1 MAKLYNQLSW
11 SRDAGN
17 SFAKHYV
24 GIGIKI
30 VVSFIM
36 NEQELKMVSA
46 LFELVD
52 MDYNAN

>member
-1 MAKLYNQLSW
+1 MGKLYNQLSW

-36 NEQELKMVSA
+36 NKQELKMVSA